1 MFILGDISY
10 TQIPN
15 FLLISIVGMLVIT
28 LIFGLFMNKFILAP
42 ILTFVLLGISAF
54 ILPNFYDVTYQP
66 LLGYA
71 IFLTIISLVLGIL
84 FWYMTRDRRRN
95 QQLKREAKIERE
107 QFEDR
112 QKVRDADNIR

>member
-1 MFILGDISY
+1 MFILADISY

-15 FLLISIVGMLVIT
+15 FLLISIVGMLIIT
-28 LIFGLFMNKFILAP
+28 LIFGLFTNKFILAP
-42 ILTFVLLGISAF
+42 VLTFILLGISAF
-54 ILPNFYDVTYQP
+54 ILPNFYDLTYQP

-71 IFLTIISLVLGIL
+71 VFLTVISLVLGVI
-84 FWYMTRDRRRN
+84 FWYLTRERRRS
-95 QQLKREAKIERE
+95 QKLKREARVERE